1 MAILRLSSLS
11 LSRKATS
18 AVWVQLCRR
27 ANQRIC
33 WQPSPA
39 IARARYST
47 DYTTIEQPNRAPVI
61 DRAASKLF
69 EDADAAV
76 ADIKSGS
83 TILSSGF
90 GLYTI
95 ISAIGRR
102 GVDVIHSLTAVSNNA
117 GAPGKGGLST
127 LTHSG
132 QVNRLIISY
141 LGNNKALEQKYL
153 SGNIAIELCPQGTL
167 AERLRAGGAGIP
179 AFYTPTGAHTFL
191 QDGKIPIRLDA
202 SGKVLEHGKPRE
214 TRVFNGKKYL
224 METALTGDVAI
235 LRAWKADEAGNCVFR
250 YTTKAF
256 GPIMAKAATL
266 TIVEAE
272 NIVPVGSIDPND
284 VDLPGIFVNRIV
296 PATSE
301 KHIEILKLRKS
312 KESGPAAEAES
323 PTVIERN
330 RIAKRAAKELKQG
343 YYVNLGV
350 GIPTL
355 APSMLPKGVKV
366 WIQSENGI
374 LGMGPYPSKDEVDAD
389 IINAGKE
396 TVTLVPGA
404 ATFDSTE
411 SFGMIRGGH
420 VDVSILGALQVS
432 ANGDLA
438 NYMIPGKVF
447 KGMGGAMDLISNPDQ
462 TKIVVATSH
471 TAKDGSSKIVS
482 ECVLPL
488 TGANCVSTII
498 TELCV
503 FQVDRQKGELT
514 LTELAPGVEVDE
526 VRKKTDAPF
535 HVADQL
541 VIMQ

>member
-1 MAILRLSSLS
+1 MAALRISAT
-11 LSRKATS
+11 LSRNAL
-18 AVWVQLCRR
+18 ACR
-27 ANQRIC
+27 
-33 WQPSPA
+33 SPFL
-39 IARARYST
+39 RARYSVRLSQPFS
-47 DYTTIEQPNRAPVI
+47 TTTSTKYSTTAPLLSLAPKIERGG
-61 DRAASKLF
+61 SKVF
-69 EDADAAV
+69 QNADAAV
-76 ADIKSGS
+76 TDIKSGS

-90 GLYTI
+90 GLCGVAETLI
-95 ISAIGRR
+95 NAMHRR
-102 GVDVIHSLTAVSNNA
+102 GVDRLHSLTAVSNNA
-117 GAPGKGGLST
+117 GSAGKGGLST
-127 LTHSG
+127 LSQNG
-132 QVNRLIISY
+132 QIDRLILSY
-141 LGNNKALEQKYL
+141 LGNNKALEKKYL
-153 SGNIAIELCPQGTL
+153 TGNIAIELCPQGTL

-179 AFYTPTGAHTFL
+179 AFFTPTGAHTFI
-191 QDGKIPIRLDA
+191 QEGKIPVRMDE
-202 SGKVLEHGKPRE
+202 SGKVLESGKPRE
-214 TRVFNGKKYL
+214 TREFNGKTYL
-224 METALTGDVAI
+224 MEEALTGDVAI

-284 VDLPGIFVNRIV
+284 VDLPGIFVDRIV
-296 PATSE
+296 PATDD
-301 KHIEILKLRKS
+301 KHIENKKLR
-312 KESGPAAEAES
+312 SGEASGSVNDAAQIQRE
-323 PTVIERN
+323 VIGR
-330 RIAKRAAKELKQG
+330 RAAKELKSG

-355 APSMLPKGVKV
+355 APSFLPKDVKV

-374 LGMGPYPSKDEVDAD
+374 LGMGDYPTEAEVDAD

-447 KGMGGAMDLISNPDQ
+447 KGMGGAMDLISNPEK

-471 TAKDGSSKIVS
+471 VAKDGSPKIVQKCS
-482 ECVLPL
+482 LPL
-488 TGANCVSTII
+488 TGANVVSTII
-498 TELCV
+498 TDLCV
-503 FQVDRQKGELT
+503 FQVNRKTGELT
-514 LTELAPGVEVDE
+514 LTELAPGVEVEE
-526 VRKKTDAPF
+526 VRSKTDAQF
-535 HVADQL
+535 TIAETL
-541 VIMQ
+541 EIME